1 MKNYTIGLYD
11 FSKHCVILRQSQG
24 VTMKEYI
31 DVYYKHKEAVEAFIE
46 DTFHNNIGIAGD
58 LEESSYK
65 ELFRTFK
72 SLELVYVV
80 DHQSKLQISPN
91 IFYNKIDKEAKG
103 ANRHYL
109 INRLNIKENDFAF
122 TTPYKSTPTQ
132 NLCITVSK
140 KEGDKI
146 FFMDFN
152 LKRLIERLGFIEKN
166 ASFSSFQE
174 KFYMV
179 VGFFMMAIAFAAIL
193 YAGINFAQSIFSMD
207 LSIQTIFKPI
217 IAATLGLAIF
227 DLAKTILEQE
237 VFYKSYIKDAKGE
250 VKVLTKFLFTI
261 LIALAIETLM
271 VVFKIAMKENPDM
284 INALYLMGGISLVI
298 LSLSVFIYLANKKQ

>member
-1 MKNYTIGLYD
+1 
-11 FSKHCVILRQSQG
+11 
-24 VTMKEYI
+24 MKEYI
-31 DVYYKHKEAVEAFIE
+31 DIYHKHKEKVEAFIE
-46 DTFHNNIGIAGD
+46 DTFQNNIGHVSD
-58 LEESSYK
+58 LEANHYK
-65 ELFRTFK
+65 KLFQTFR

-80 DHQSKLQISPN
+80 DGQTKLQISPN
-91 IFYNKIDKEAKG
+91 IFPNKIDERAKG
-103 ANRHYL
+103 VSRHYL
-109 INRLNIKENDFAF
+109 INRLKIKENNFAF
-122 TTPYKSTPTQ
+122 TTPYKSSPTQ

-146 FFMDFN
+146 IFMDFN

-166 ASFSSFQE
+166 ATFSRFQE
-174 KFYMV
+174 LFYIF
-179 VGFFMMAIAFAAIL
+179 VGFFMMTIAFAAIL
-193 YAGINFAQSIFSMD
+193 YAGINFFQSMFSLD

-227 DLAKTILEQE
+227 DLAKTVLEQE
-237 VFYKSYIKDAKGE
+237 VFYKSYIKDERGE

-284 INALYLMGGISLVI
+284 INALYLMSGISFVI
-298 LSLSVFIYLANKKQ
+298 LSLSVFIYLANKKD